1 MALWTTNPPQHQDK
15 YAIVYLLKDALR
27 SALLDAWFFER
38 TALPKA
44 DVRGAGH
51 AEIAA
56 RLGRFRDGCQT
67 FREREALMLT
77 KLTRARAWAAELR
90 RLTSELH
97 HEIDQFLES
106 TAACGEMQAEFV
118 PDAQRRFN
126 GGNSLLRFLARR
138 KPLEQDSDGL
148 SGEDACYRVG
158 GRTALFELRA
168 ACEVFLSQIDEEFFP
183 IEPEEAAA
191 LTEPLAAY
199 LEAPKEPPAPA
210 VPEAVH

>member
-1 MALWTTNPPQHQDK
+1 MALWTTNPPQHRDI
-15 YAIVYLLKDALR
+15 YPIVFLLKDALR
-27 SALLDAWFFER
+27 SALEDAWFFER
-38 TALPKA
+38 TALPKT
-44 DVRGAGH
+44 DVKGAGH

-56 RLGRFRDGCQT
+56 RLGRFRDSCKT
-67 FREREALMLT
+67 FRDREALMLT

-90 RLTSELH
+90 RMSSQLH
-97 HEIDQFLES
+97 HDIDQFLEA
-106 TAACGEMQAEFV
+106 TAACAEMQAEFV
-118 PDAQRRFN
+118 PDAQRIFN
-126 GGNSLLRFLARR
+126 GGNSLLRFMARR
-138 KPLEQDSDGL
+138 KPLEQKSEHL

-199 LEAPKEPPAPA
+199 LEAPKEQPAAP
-210 VPEAVH
+210 VREAVH